1 MNHPNPAP
9 IAQME
14 GWLRAWLSLARQ
26 TGFKQGATL
35 VILLRHGQSEFNL
48 LFTQTRKDPGIIDPK
63 LTPLGETQAE
73 EAAEALAYEGIR
85 RIIVSPYTRALQTAL
100 PVARRLN
107 LPLTVTPT
115 VRERY
120 AFTCDIGRPVTD
132 LRLDF
137 PHVVLDHIDEIW
149 WPPVEEPAEQ
159 VIDRAQLFRDEM
171 AALQD
176 WSHTLVVSHWGFIL
190 AFTGKS
196 VMNGQM
202 LRVDPTEAP
211 PAEIIWKH

>member
-1 MNHPNPAP
+1 
-9 IAQME
+9 ME
-14 GWLRAWLSLARQ
+14 GWLRACLSLARQ

-63 LTPLGETQAE
+63 LTPLGQTQAE
-73 EAAEALAYEGIR
+73 EAAEALAHEGIR

-120 AFTCDIGRPVTD
+120 AFTCDVGRPVTE

-137 PHVVLDHIDEIW
+137 PHVVLDHIDEVW

-159 VIDRAQLFRDEM
+159 VIDRAQLFRAEM

-211 PAEIIWKH
+211 PAEITWKH